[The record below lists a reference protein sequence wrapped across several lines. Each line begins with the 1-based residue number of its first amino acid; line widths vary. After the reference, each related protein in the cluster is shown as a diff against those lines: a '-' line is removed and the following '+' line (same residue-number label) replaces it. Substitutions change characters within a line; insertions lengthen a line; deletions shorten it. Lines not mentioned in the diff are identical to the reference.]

1 MIDTEKEK
9 LDKAIQ
15 TIKESLHENE
25 FKALEIIKMNTD
37 TFEELNFVN
46 TVKNIEQKGRIKFF
60 VNTKNVRLAKKSQKR
75 FEMINHKE
83 VY

>member
-46 TVKNIEQKGRIKFF
+46 TVKNIE
-60 VNTKNVRLAKKSQKR
+60 
-75 FEMINHKE
+75 
-83 VY
+83 